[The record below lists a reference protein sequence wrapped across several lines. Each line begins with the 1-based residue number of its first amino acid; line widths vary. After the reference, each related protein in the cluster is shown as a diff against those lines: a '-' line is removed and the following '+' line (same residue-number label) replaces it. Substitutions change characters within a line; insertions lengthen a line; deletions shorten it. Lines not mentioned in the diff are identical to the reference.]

1 VDDEVGAL
9 IGVVVVIFVVVT
21 ALLSVDIA
29 VVAVVLDLV
38 KNGYLT
44 RLIVFLREFVGPKI

>member
-1 VDDEVGAL
+1 MGAL